1 LRSFYPNCPA
11 LKIMFS
17 STGRDFNRH
26 LREVR
31 KLSAARI
38 YVAMAEFTHLHLH
51 TEYSLLDG
59 ACDVKKLVDQVASLG
74 QTSVAMTDHGNIY
87 GAVHFF
93 AAAKQK
99 GIKPILGCELYI
111 CKNEDHRAPGDGD
124 ENNHLL
130 VLAQNEE
137 GYRNLV
143 RITSEA
149 SLHGFYRK
157 PRVSKQYLAENSK
170 GLIGF
175 SGCLSGELCEELVA
189 GNYEKARSVATQY
202 EDIFGKGNFYLEIQD
217 QGLEQEKKIH
227 EALFRLEKDLNIPM
241 VLTNDSHYLCGD
253 DSHAHDV
260 MLCVQ
265 TGSKIH
271 DKERFRFDSDQFF
284 VKSADE
290 MGRLFTNSPDLLQ
303 RTMEIAERCE
313 LKLHPVDNP
322 FPVFDVPEGHTIDS
336 YFEKV
341 CREGYKKRLDTAVR
355 SLEARGLRRAAI
367 HEYDARLEY
376 EIGIIE
382 QMKYSGYFLIVWDF
396 IKYARDNGIPVGPGR
411 GSGAGSLVA
420 YSMGITNIDPL
431 QNALLF
437 ERFLNPERKQMPD
450 IDVDFCQIRRCEV
463 IDYVTRKYGR
473 EQVAQII
480 TFNTM
485 AAKAAIKDCGRAM
498 DMPYGDVDRIAK
510 LIPATIGMTIDT
522 ALEEVAELQ
531 KAYKTDGQ
539 IKELIDTAKKL
550 EGLVRGSGVHAS
562 AVVIAPR
569 PLTELVPL
577 AKTKN
582 DEIVTAY
589 DMKAV
594 EKMGLLKMD
603 FLGLTTLTVIDDCL
617 KLIEKNRGEKVD
629 IEAIPLDDAETYKK
643 VFHSALTSGVFQFES
658 SGMRD
663 VLRRYRPDSVEDLT
677 ALNALYRPGPIQGG
691 MIDDFIER
699 KLGRRK
705 VEYAL
710 PELEGILKET
720 LGVIVYQEQ
729 VMQISN
735 KLASYSLGEADL
747 LRRSMG
753 KKNAEAM
760 AEQRAR
766 FMEGAAA
773 AGHPKA
779 TAGEIFDMME
789 KFAGYGFNKSHSAA
803 YALLAYQT
811 AYLKTH
817 YPVEFMAAL
826 LTSETSKPENVV
838 KYIGECREM
847 GIRVEPP
854 DVQVS
859 GSQFTPYVAEN
870 SQAIRFGLAAVK
882 NVGGNAIESILKARE
897 EVGGRFKSIWGFC
910 EKVDLRV
917 MNKRVLESLIKAG
930 ALDSMGKRGP
940 LMAAVDKAMERA
952 QKAQRDEAQGQSGLF
967 GLFDEGPRTARDS
980 SEDLPNVA
988 DWEEGERLANEK
1000 DVLGFFVSGHP
1011 LDKYA
1016 EKLRNLAGVIS
1027 AADALERKPPE
1038 RRWGTQADPADE
1050 IQVAG
1055 MILGLRVQKS
1065 KRDQKLYAQAA
1076 LEDATGKI
1084 DLICFSRDYERLS
1097 GQLKMEAPVLVRGV
1111 LMGDEDAAP
1120 KISVSSIVA
1129 LEEVQVKLPSG
1140 VRIRINL
1147 DRATEEMLTELKSA
1161 ADAAPGPGKV
1171 MLHLEKK
1178 GEYAAILEPENMGV
1192 AADKGWVERVEE
1204 LVGKGTVQM
1213 VG

>member
-1 LRSFYPNCPA
+1 MS
-11 LKIMFS
+11 
-17 STGRDFNRH
+17 
-26 LREVR
+26 
-31 KLSAARI
+31 
-38 YVAMAEFTHLHLH
+38 EFTHLHLH

-59 ACDVKKLVDQVASLG
+59 ACDLTKLVDRVAALG
-74 QTSVAMTDHGNIY
+74 QKSVAMTDHGNIY

-93 AAAKQK
+93 EAAKHA
-99 GIKPILGCELYI
+99 GVKPILGCELYI

-130 VLAQNEE
+130 VLAQDEE

-149 SLHGFYRK
+149 SLYGFYRK
-157 PRVSKQYLAENSK
+157 PRVSKKYLAENCK

-175 SGCLSGELCEELVA
+175 SGCLSGELCEELMA
-189 GNYEKARSVATQY
+189 GRYEKARGVAAQY
-202 EDIFGKGNFYLEIQD
+202 QDIFGKGNFYLEIQD
-217 QGLEQEKKIH
+217 QGLEQERQIH
-227 EALFRLEKDLNIPM
+227 EALFRLEKELSIPM
-241 VLTNDSHYLCGD
+241 VATNDSHYLCGE

-265 TGSKIH
+265 TGAKIH

-290 MGRLFTNSPDLLQ
+290 MGVIFKDSPMTLQ
-303 RTMEIAERCE
+303 RTMEIAERCN
-313 LKLHPVDNP
+313 LKLNKVENP
-322 FPVFDVPEGHTIDS
+322 FPEFAVPEGHSIDS
-336 YFEKV
+336 YFELV
-341 CREGYKKRLDTAVR
+341 CREGFKKRLETGVR
-355 SLEARGLRRAAI
+355 QLEARGVLRSKLS
-367 HEYDARLEY
+367 EYEARLER
-376 EIGIIE
+376 EIGIIK

-396 IKYARDNGIPVGPGR
+396 IKYARDHGIPVGPGR
-411 GSGAGSLVA
+411 GSAAGSLVA
-420 YSMGITNIDPL
+420 YAMEITNIDPL
-431 QNALLF
+431 QNSLLF
-437 ERFLNPERKQMPD
+437 ERFLNPERVSMPD
-450 IDVDFCQIRRCEV
+450 IDVDFCMNRRGEV
-463 IDYVTRKYGR
+463 IEYVTLKYGR

-522 ALEEVAELQ
+522 ALKEVPDLS
-531 KAYKTDGQ
+531 KAYKTDAQ
-539 IKELIDTAKKL
+539 IRELIDTAKKL

-569 PLTELVPL
+569 PLTELVPV

-594 EKMGLLKMD
+594 EKLGLLKMD

-617 KLIEKNRGEKVD
+617 KLIEGTRGEKVD
-629 IEAIPLDDAETYKK
+629 IEAIPLDDAETYQK

-699 KLGRRK
+699 KLGRRS

-729 VMQISN
+729 VMQIAN
-735 KLASYSLGEADL
+735 VLASYSLGEADL

-760 AEQRAR
+760 AEQRDR
-766 FMEGAAA
+766 FMEGANA

-779 TAGEIFDMME
+779 TAGDIFDQME

-817 YPVEFMAAL
+817 YPMEFMASL

-838 KYIGECREM
+838 KYIGECKEM
-847 GIRVEPP
+847 GISVEPP

-859 GSQFTPYVAEN
+859 GAQFTPHGE
-870 SQAIRFGLAAVK
+870 AIRFGLAAVK
-882 NVGGNAIESILKARE
+882 NVGGNAIESIMKARAE
-897 EVGGRFKSIWGFC
+897 SGGSFKSFWEFC

-917 MNKRVLESLIKAG
+917 MNKRVIESLIKAG
-930 ALDSMGKRGP
+930 ALDELGKRAP
-940 LMAAVDKAMERA
+940 LMAAVDKAMERS
-952 QKAQRDEAQGQSGLF
+952 QKTQRDAAQGQSGLF
-967 GLFDEGPRTARDS
+967 GLFDEGPKKAQGD
-980 SEDLPNVA
+980 DLPKVA

-1000 DVLGFFVSGHP
+1000 EVLGFFVSGHP

-1016 EKLRNLAGVIS
+1016 DKLRNLAGVIP

-1038 RRWGTQADPADE
+1038 RSWGRQQEPADE

-1055 MILGLRVQKS
+1055 MILGLQVK
-1065 KRDQKLYAQAA
+1065 KTKKDQKLYATAS

-1084 DLICFSRDYERLS
+1084 ELVCFPRDYEKLS

-1111 LMGDEDAAP
+1111 LQGDEDAAP
-1120 KISVSSIVA
+1120 KIAVSGIQS
-1129 LEEVQVKLPSG
+1129 LEDVQVKLPTG

-1147 DRATEEMLTELKSA
+1147 DRATEEIFARLKNA
-1161 ADAAPGPGKV
+1161 ADDAPGPGKV
-1171 MLHLEKK
+1171 MLNLEKK
-1178 GEYAAILEPENMGV
+1178 GEYVVILEPEGMSV
-1192 AADKGWVERVEE
+1192 AADRGWVERVEE
-1204 LVGKGTVQM
+1204 LVGRGTVQA